1 MLLHLSPS
9 NWFFIFMAL
18 LLSSYLKI
26 ASAKTQKP
34 DFIATASTGVVSRLL
49 SSAR

>member
-9 NWFFIFMAL
+9 NWFFIFLAL

-34 DFIATASTGVVSRLL
+34 VFFASAGTSVYRLL
-49 SSAR
+49 SSDR